1 MERKMGNTAHDDAS
15 TASLSPRP
23 GPLFLSLPFSSPTSR
38 TQQHLYKNFLAHDTL
53 LHYHRALA
61 RNDIV
66 AYGPFEEANP
76 LKGVEEEDDEEDESG
91 EGSSAAGSAAARDPA
106 LPFFKRKAS
115 VLMPLA
121 APRPLQLALGT
132 SVIKLRL
139 RQSVG
144 VLRRAKVM
152 TDDAGDGGEKSG
164 GEEGLA
170 PLDVIEFRSA
180 PRLWIPET
188 KDLSLGKISLVASYE
203 DIVEETEGGAS
214 STAAATSPAAA
225 AAAPAPPLVDPGVTP
240 FHLSPRRRPRSRSAS
255 VAGGEP
261 RPSAPPMP
269 PPTRQRVRIDVTA
282 TTDFQ
287 PEGWMATFKRPLEA
301 VMLAM
306 VRLSPPFSSRPP
318 PICFWEEE

>member
-1 MERKMGNTAHDDAS
+1 M
-15 TASLSPRP
+15 
-23 GPLFLSLPFSSPTSR
+23 
-38 TQQHLYKNFLAHDTL
+38 
-53 LHYHRALA
+53 
-61 RNDIV
+61 
-66 AYGPFEEANP
+66 
-76 LKGVEEEDDEEDESG
+76 KGVEEEDDEEDESG

-170 PLDVIEFRSA
+170 PLDIIEFRSA
-180 PRLWIPET
+180 PRLWIPEA

-214 STAAATSPAAA
+214 STAAATSPAA

-282 TTDFQ
+282 TTDVQ

-306 VRLSPPFSSRPP
+306 VRLSPPLLFFPP
-318 PICFWEEE
+318 PICFWKEE

>member
-23 GPLFLSLPFSSPTSR
+23 EPLFLSLPFSSPTSR

-91 EGSSAAGSAAARDPA
+91 KGSSAAGSAAARDPA

-180 PRLWIPET
+180 PRLWIPEA

-203 DIVEETEGGAS
+203 DIV
-214 STAAATSPAAA
+214 
-225 AAAPAPPLVDPGVTP
+225 
-240 FHLSPRRRPRSRSAS
+240 
-255 VAGGEP
+255 
-261 RPSAPPMP
+261 
-269 PPTRQRVRIDVTA
+269 
-282 TTDFQ
+282 
-287 PEGWMATFKRPLEA
+287 
-301 VMLAM
+301 
-306 VRLSPPFSSRPP
+306 
-318 PICFWEEE
+318 